1 MYEKRCRKIVE
12 KNQHDSWT
20 LAKYIFVDNRAVAW
34 GRDEVMK
41 HYPMQKLL
49 ADIVDAMHTPF

>member
-34 GRDEVMK
+34 GRAEVMNTTRCRSFS
-41 HYPMQKLL
+41 P
-49 ADIVDAMHTPF
+49 TSSTR